1 MFNLDPGKILIVLT
15 VALIVLGPDKLPAAM
30 KQVGKYWNEFQRVR
44 SRLQSEMSG
53 AISTFTD
60 AVGPLSGAMDLGLSQ
75 IKGPLGVAASTFLGT
90 NSLGPE
96 PSLQPT
102 AAADSPAPEPV
113 VTSDLS
119 RQFRVGDYME
129 PWSAVDGV
137 SHPVLE
143 ADPYLN

>member
-1 MFNLDPGKILIVLT
+1 MLA

-30 KQVGKYWNEFQRVR
+30 KQAGKYWNEFQRVR

-90 NSLGPE
+90 NSATTE
-96 PSLQPT
+96 ASSQPA
-102 AAADSPAPEPV
+102 AAADSPTQRPV
-113 VTSDLS
+113 ATADLNT
-119 RQFRVGDYME
+119 QFRVGDFME

-137 SHPVLE
+137 SHPVLQ